1 MRDYLD
7 RARSGPR
14 RPRSPSSTRE
24 LRELLVPRD
33 PDDGKNVIVEI
44 RGGEGGEEGNLWA
57 ADLFHMYERYA
68 DQHRWKVEVLSSQPS
83 DMGGFRDITFVVKG
97 DDAWSRLKHE
107 AGPHRVQRVPA
118 TESQGRV
125 HTSAAT
131 VAVLPEA
138 EEIDVAIDPND
149 LEIDVYRSSGPGGQ
163 SVNTTDSAVRIT
175 HKPSGLVV
183 TCQDE
188 KSQLQNKEKAMRILR
203 SRLLEIERE
212 RQEQE
217 LSSARRSQ
225 VKSGGRSDKI
235 RTYNYKENRV
245 TDHRIGLTLHSLD
258 QVLAGQ
264 LDDRSPTRWLADE
277 RAEQLADGAAADLR
291 LTCHLGRPARATRR
305 RVCATAPVAAPD
317 TEARWMVERVSGYD
331 GAELVMGEHEP
342 ATAPAAAHL
351 DDMLDRRVGR
361 ASRCSTCSGAWHFL
375 GLDLLV
381 DRRVLV
387 PRPETEVVAQVAID
401 EAARLGQP
409 ARAAATRGRAPRPND
424 VVADLGTGSGA
435 LALALASELPD
446 AEVWAADVS
455 DDALAVARA
464 NVAGIGSAAATRV
477 RVARGSWFDALPT
490 ELRGRVRIVVANP
503 PYVAEHEVAEL
514 PPTSPTGSRTTR
526 W

>member
-1 MRDYLD
+1 MFDRLADLEAELEKLEAELPEVLASGDRNAARDAGRRHAELKPVVDAYREHQAVDAQLAEARELFGAEDDDEMRAYLAD
-7 RARSGPR
+7 EVAAAERALSELDGR
-14 RPRSPSSTRE
+14 

-68 DQHRWKVEVLSSQPS
+68 DLHRWKLETLSSQPS

-97 DDAWSRLKHE
+97 DDAWTRLKHE

-138 EEIDVAIDPND
+138 EEVDVVIDEKND
-149 LEIDVYRSSGPGGQ
+149 LEIQVYRSSGPGGQ

-188 KSQLQNKEKAMRILR
+188 KSQLQNKDKAMRILR
-203 SRLLEIERE
+203 SRLFEIERE
-212 RQEQE
+212 RQTQE

-245 TDHRIGLTLHSLD
+245 TDHRVGLTLHSLD

-264 LDDRSPTRWLADE
+264 LDPITDALAAAE
-277 RAEQLADGAAADLR
+277 RAEQLAD
-291 LTCHLGRPARATRR
+291 
-305 RVCATAPVAAPD
+305 
-317 TEARWMVERVSGYD
+317 
-331 GAELVMGEHEP
+331 
-342 ATAPAAAHL
+342 
-351 DDMLDRRVGR
+351 
-361 ASRCSTCSGAWHFL
+361 
-375 GLDLLV
+375 
-381 DRRVLV
+381 
-387 PRPETEVVAQVAID
+387 
-401 EAARLGQP
+401 
-409 ARAAATRGRAPRPND
+409 
-424 VVADLGTGSGA
+424 
-435 LALALASELPD
+435 
-446 AEVWAADVS
+446 
-455 DDALAVARA
+455 
-464 NVAGIGSAAATRV
+464 SAAGGA
-477 RVARGSWFDALPT
+477 D
-490 ELRGRVRIVVANP
+490 
-503 PYVAEHEVAEL
+503 
-514 PPTSPTGSRTTR
+514 
-526 W
+526 